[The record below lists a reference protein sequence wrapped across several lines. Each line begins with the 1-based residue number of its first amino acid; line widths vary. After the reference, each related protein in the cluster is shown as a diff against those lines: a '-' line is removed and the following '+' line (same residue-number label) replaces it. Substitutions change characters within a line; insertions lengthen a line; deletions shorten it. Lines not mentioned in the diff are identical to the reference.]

1 MGEDK
6 EQIAIAQTS
15 DKKSDGES
23 GTMRRHGNDST
34 EKTAMLNTTSPS
46 NLEARLASAIVNN
59 TLSPES
65 EEKAEV
71 EPLSYDGRG
80 FEETKEAVCSRSS
93 SFGDDGSFSKLR
105 HSPNSHQVDFK
116 ELRPDCCL
124 PHCVNNR
131 AFMRAILFPLP
142 RGRPRSGFI
151 LGITTTTTKSFLM
164 MTS

>member
-116 ELRPDCCL
+116 ELRPALSKDKVRAHYLMNFLNQAL
-124 PHCVNNR
+124 PLSINKTHIVVCRTV
-131 AFMRAILFPLP
+131 
-142 RGRPRSGFI
+142 
-151 LGITTTTTKSFLM
+151 
-164 MTS
+164 